1 MINISHILE
10 GWGNKVKDK
19 LNLLDEHTKKI
30 SQQRLLICDG
40 CSLRVENSCSP
51 LHFDYH
57 IKTGELT
64 RGCGCK
70 GEQLFS
76 TLKEQ
81 PSHIR
86 SLC

>member
-19 LNLLDEHTKKI
+19 FNLLDEHTKKI
-30 SQQRLLICDG
+30 SQKRLVICDG

-64 RGCGCK
+64 RGCGCNLSAK
-70 GEQLFS
+70 
-76 TLKEQ
+76 
-81 PSHIR
+81 
-86 SLC
+86 SLSMNSECPLGKW

>member
-1 MINISHILE
+1 MINISNILE

-19 LNLLDEHTKKI
+19 FNLLDEHTKKI
-30 SQQRLLICDG
+30 SQQRLVICDG

-64 RGCGCK
+64 RGCGCNLSAK
-70 GEQLFS
+70 
-76 TLKEQ
+76 
-81 PSHIR
+81 
-86 SLC
+86 SLSMNSECPLGKW